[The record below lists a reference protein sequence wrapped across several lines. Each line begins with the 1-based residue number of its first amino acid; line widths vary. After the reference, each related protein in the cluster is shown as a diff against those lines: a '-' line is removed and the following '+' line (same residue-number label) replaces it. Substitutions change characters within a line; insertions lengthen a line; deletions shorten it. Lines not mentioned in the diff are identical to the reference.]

1 MIYTVTKGASAS
13 SASASASSAAD
24 DGSASSKSGKSTII
38 GLSVAGGIAL
48 VGIGVFVWWKFG
60 RKRGGDEFDDSE
72 CLFLWVVWFLIN
84 LSFSLS
90 LALDLLPTATPR
102 TPQNTRFPYF
112 YLTMVHS
119 FGKTKPSNGPN
130 STPTA
135 TTSPNSHPTVPQAL
149 KPIRKST
156 LPVQIPA
163 PVLSLPPQ
171 RLLPPISILPLQIHM
186 PFLLFLILILINLIV
201 MIRM

>member
-1 MIYTVTKGASAS
+1 MTSASLSVNADGETQTVIYTVTKGASAS

-84 LSFSLS
+84 LSVSLS
-90 LALDLLPTATPR
+90 FSIHIVANCYTPHPTIIT
-102 TPQNTRFPYF
+102 TSQNTRFP
-112 YLTMVHS
+112 
-119 FGKTKPSNGPN
+119 
-130 STPTA
+130 
-135 TTSPNSHPTVPQAL
+135 
-149 KPIRKST
+149 
-156 LPVQIPA
+156 
-163 PVLSLPPQ
+163 
-171 RLLPPISILPLQIHM
+171 
-186 PFLLFLILILINLIV
+186 
-201 MIRM
+201 